1 MVPADEIH
9 AARISAPNGPRLR
22 HELVQAEN
30 GCPSGTKAGKQT
42 GESGNRVDSPT
53 RHGRGRLRSSAGPT
67 PQDHDWRMEEADLV
81 ALLTKRLSRL
91 LREQAEVRLNEVRT
105 TNTQFDKL
113 RESV

>member
-1 MVPADEIH
+1 
-9 AARISAPNGPRLR
+9 
-22 HELVQAEN
+22 
-30 GCPSGTKAGKQT
+30 
-42 GESGNRVDSPT
+42 
-53 RHGRGRLRSSAGPT
+53 
-67 PQDHDWRMEEADLV
+67 MEEADLV